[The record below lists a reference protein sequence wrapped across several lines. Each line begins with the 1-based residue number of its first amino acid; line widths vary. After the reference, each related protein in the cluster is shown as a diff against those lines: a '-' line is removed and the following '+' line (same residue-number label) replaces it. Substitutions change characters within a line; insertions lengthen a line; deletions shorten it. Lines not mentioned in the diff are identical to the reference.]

1 MLTVEQLRSKLKKS
15 KTANKEA
22 KKNQAQ
28 QGLEIEKLTAL
39 SEQGKKLQEQQS
51 LEIEKLKEAIA
62 NAMANLGNE
71 REAKQEIMKERY
83 IECSLSASIWKGGSH
98 WTSVSMHDGAI

>member
-28 QGLEIEKLTAL
+28 QGLEI
-39 SEQGKKLQEQQS
+39 KKLKVA
-51 LEIEKLKEAIA
+51 LA
-62 NAMANLGNE
+62 NETVNVRNA
-71 REAKQEIMKERY
+71 REAKQEAFKER
-83 IECSLSASIWKGGSH
+83 
-98 WTSVSMHDGAI
+98 